1 MRKSVINF
9 LRTHLD
15 LVPQILSF
23 PLMKPEVFL
32 FLLVLEV
39 LLQDVGVVLFLDLF
53 ELFLVGLD
61 PIGKEGL

>member
-23 PLMKPEVFL
+23 PLMKSEVFL
-32 FLLVLEV
+32 FLLVLEF
-39 LLQDVGVVLFLDLF
+39 LLQDVGVVLFFDLL

-61 PIGKEGL
+61 PIGEEGL